1 RPQNCVLHLRHSRH
15 PWRSARGHQ
24 KRGGGPRNYGMLAGR
39 RLERK
44 APRELP
50 MLLSKYVDRV
60 AITLSTICVV
70 HCLAMPFVIA
80 LLPVAALA
88 VGGDGHFHS
97 LMLWFVVP
105 TSVVGL
111 GLGVRVHRR
120 FRIAALGAAA
130 VAVLAAA
137 ALWGHTAWDPS
148 VEVVVNVA
156 ASVALA
162 AAHWRNFREVR
173 RVHHH

>member
-1 RPQNCVLHLRHSRH
+1 MP
-15 PWRSARGHQ
+15 
-24 KRGGGPRNYGMLAGR
+24 
-39 RLERK
+39 
-44 APRELP
+44 
-50 MLLSKYVDRV
+50 LSKYVDRV
-60 AITLSTICVV
+60 AIALSTICIV

-80 LLPVAALA
+80 LLPVTALA
-88 VGGDGHFHS
+88 FGGDGHFHA

-105 TSVVGL
+105 TSIVGL

-120 FRIAALGAAA
+120 LEIVALGALA
-130 VAVLAAA
+130 VGVLGAA
-137 ALWGHTAWDPS
+137 ALWGHTAWNPS

-173 RVHHH
+173 RLHRH